1 MSGKPNRVCINIAE
15 FKIELF
21 SERKIDL
28 EEGYLPFIDVNDSKI
43 TDFTIECIEG
53 LPILPFNSSNL
64 VFEAENESQKFYS
77 VYKFGQGL
85 GFVIYNQQTVNDIQ
99 QIAVL
104 DESFGNW
111 KIFAESKNDIFMPLR
126 YPMGPIMMHYMTLKT
141 NSVLMH
147 ASSAFDGTKARLFS
161 GFSGAGKSTISMLW
175 AKAGHQIIN
184 DDRLIIR
191 KLEDGF
197 YVYNTPMYYQD
208 QPKKAPLSSIFLIS
222 HSPENKIKWLNGA
235 VAVSKVMAF
244 SIQNNYDRQFIQSR
258 IDLFAELCSKVSV
271 YELGFVPDESVVKFV
286 LEHEAGENK

>member
-1 MSGKPNRVCINIAE
+1 MPGKPNRICINIAE

-21 SERKIDL
+21 SEQKINL
-28 EEGYLPFIDVNDSKI
+28 EDGYLPFIDENDAKVP
-43 TDFTIECIEG
+43 DFSIECIEG
-53 LPILPFNSSNL
+53 LPVRAFDSSDL

-77 VYKFGQGL
+77 VYKYGQGL
-85 GFVIYNQQTVNDIQ
+85 GFYIYNQQTVNDIQ
-99 QIAVL
+99 QVAVL
-104 DESFGNW
+104 DGSFCNW
-111 KIFAESKNDIFMPLR
+111 KIYTGLKNDIFMPLR
-126 YPMGPIMMHYMTLKT
+126 YPMGPIIMHYMTLKT
-141 NSVLMH
+141 NAVLMH

-208 QPKKAPLSSIFLIS
+208 QPKKAPLSSVFLIS
-222 HSPENKIKWLNGA
+222 HSPANKIKRLNGA
-235 VAVSKVMAF
+235 VAISKVMAF

-258 IDLFAELCSKVSV
+258 IDLFADLCSNVSV
-271 YELGFVPDESVVKFV
+271 YELGFVPDDNVVKFV
-286 LEHEAGENK
+286 LNHEAGETK

>member
-1 MSGKPNRVCINIAE
+1 MPARPNSICISIAE

-21 SERKIDL
+21 SEQKIDL
-28 EEGYLPFIDVNDSKI
+28 EDGYLPFIDTNDSKVA
-43 TDFTIECIEG
+43 DFSIECIEG
-53 LPILPFNSSNL
+53 LPVELFNSDKL
-64 VFEAENESQKFYS
+64 VFEAENEAQKFYS
-77 VYKFGQGL
+77 VYKHDQGH
-85 GFVIYNQQTVNDIQ
+85 GFYIYNQQTVNDIQ

-104 DESFGNW
+104 DGSFCNW
-111 KIFAESKNDIFMPLR
+111 KIYAERRNGIFMPLR
-126 YPMGPIMMHYMTLKT
+126 YPMGPIIMHYMTLKS
-141 NSVLMH
+141 NAVLMH

-208 QPKKAPLSSIFLIS
+208 QPKKAPLSSVFLIS
-222 HSPENKIKWLNGA
+222 HSPVNKIKQLNGA

-271 YELGFVPDESVVKFV
+271 YELGFVPDENVVKFV
-286 LEHEAGENK
+286 LNHEAGENK